1 MEEKFL
7 TIEQV
12 AEILKVSTQTVW
24 IRCKA
29 DKLPALKLPG
39 SRRWLI
45 NKKEFEKQLNEL
57 MKKV

>member
-12 AEILKVSTQTVW
+12 AEILKVTTQTVW
-24 IRCKA
+24 IRCKQG
-29 DKLPALKLPG
+29 KLPALKLPG

-45 NKKEFEKQLNEL
+45 SKKEFEKQLNEL
-57 MKKV
+57 MKKI

>member
-12 AEILKVSTQTVW
+12 AEILKVTTQTVW
-24 IRCKA
+24 IRCKQG
-29 DKLPALKLPG
+29 KLPALKLPG

-45 NKKEFEKQLNEL
+45 NKREFEKQLNEL

>member
-12 AEILKVSTQTVW
+12 AEVLKLTTQTVW
-24 IRCKA
+24 LRCKQG
-29 DKLPALKLPG
+29 KLPAFKLPG

>member
-12 AEILKVSTQTVW
+12 AEILKVSAQTVW
-24 IRCKA
+24 SKCKRG
-29 DKLPALKLPG
+29 KLPALRLPG

-45 NKKEFEKQLNEL
+45 NKKEFEKELNEL
-57 MKKV
+57 MKKI